1 MAGMPLAIR
10 MWPGLPRIWSLGSWL
25 GLAQAV
31 GFALAVNLAVLGSFY
46 WVEVLP
52 SRLLTL
58 VWLAIGLFWLG
69 SALFSCRSGGLSR
82 PETDG
87 ENETESFSEAIGHYL
102 RGNWYE
108 SQRVLGDLL
117 RRNPRDMEAGL
128 MWATVLRH
136 IGRIHEASEQLD
148 HLERFEGHHKW
159 GMEILHERKLL
170 KQLRREKSEETA
182 ENPVEDSTAEAA

>member
-1 MAGMPLAIR
+1 MPWVTR
-10 MWPGLPRIWSLGSWL
+10 MWPGLSRIWSLGSWS

-31 GFALAVNLAVLGSFY
+31 GFAFAVNLAVLSSFC
-46 WVEVLP
+46 WVEFLP

-58 VWLAIGLFWLG
+58 VWLVVGLFWLG
-69 SALFSCRSGGLSR
+69 SAVFSGRSNGCGR
-82 PETDG
+82 PEPVSG
-87 ENETESFSEAIGHYL
+87 SETESFSEAIEHYL

-108 SQRVLGDLL
+108 AQRVLGNLL

-136 IGRIHEASEQLD
+136 AGRIHEAREQLD

-159 GMEILHERKLL
+159 GMEIHHERELL
-170 KQLRREKSEETA
+170 KQLWREESEKTA
-182 ENPVEDSTAEAA
+182 ENSVEDSTAEAA